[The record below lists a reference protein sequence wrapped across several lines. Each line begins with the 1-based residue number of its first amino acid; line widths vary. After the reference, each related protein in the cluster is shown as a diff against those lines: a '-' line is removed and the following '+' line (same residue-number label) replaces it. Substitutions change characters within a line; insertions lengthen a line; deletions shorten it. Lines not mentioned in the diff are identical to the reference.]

1 MKHDVTMVLQKKA
14 EQVRHNA
21 EILFAETNDW
31 QVIQK
36 YLCNKLKDI
45 ELTATQQKKLDRYQF
60 IYNQLVSGNY
70 TDNEVLQQVTK
81 MYDVNIRQAYQD
93 MNNSREIF
101 SAVINVNKKFEL
113 QQQLQINRDM
123 MRKAIALSDVDG
135 YAKLEKN
142 RSELLKQLP
151 DEPDNPAE
159 MFEGHTIHV
168 MFDPALI
175 GAPPVDMKEVLAVL
189 NAKRNKKI
197 KIDMFEELK
206 YEEVNDNP
214 AAL

>member
-1 MKHDVTMVLQKKA
+1 
-14 EQVRHNA
+14 
-21 EILFAETNDW
+21 
-31 QVIQK
+31 
-36 YLCNKLKDI
+36 
-45 ELTATQQKKLDRYQF
+45 
-60 IYNQLVSGNY
+60 
-70 TDNEVLQQVTK
+70 
-81 MYDVNIRQAYQD
+81 
-93 MNNSREIF
+93 
-101 SAVINVNKKFEL
+101 
-113 QQQLQINRDM
+113 M
-123 MRKAIALSDVDG
+123 MRKAIELNNVDG

-142 RSELLKQLP
+142 RNELLKQLP

-175 GAPPVDMKEVLAVL
+175 GAPAVDMKEVLAVL